1 MASQNLSGDLISS
14 RYASA
19 LYDLASDAKCVDEV
33 LNDLILLR
41 NNFKESKDLNLV
53 IKSPLIKSQ
62 DKLKILNTIF
72 NKVKSNKITLTFFKV
87 LEKNK
92 RFPNLSSIIIQF
104 IKINSEK
111 RGDVSADITSA
122 DILNDQQKNNITN
135 QLKNILG
142 DKLSLNFDVYQKIIG
157 GLVVKVGSKMID
169 TSLVNKINKLKIA
182 MKGV

>member
-1 MASQNLSGDLISS
+1 VLIATFNSNHGDSLMASQNLSGDLISS

-53 IKSPLIKSQ
+53 IQSPLIKSQ

-72 NKVKSNKITLTFFKV
+72 NKVKSNKITLTFLKV

-92 RFPNLSSIIIQF
+92 RFPNLSSIILQF
-104 IKINSEK
+104 IKI
-111 RGDVSADITSA
+111 
-122 DILNDQQKNNITN
+122 
-135 QLKNILG
+135 
-142 DKLSLNFDVYQKIIG
+142 
-157 GLVVKVGSKMID
+157 
-169 TSLVNKINKLKIA
+169 
-182 MKGV
+182 